1 VTRVAGLVAIG
12 WLAWAAGAAGESA
25 SRYPGVQVAT
35 DPAVVADFTLTD
47 QDGKSFRLADL
58 RGRNVLVFFGF
69 THCPSICPTTMFKL
83 KSVAGKFTDQDAGAG
98 PAVVFISVDGDRDSP
113 EVMKRYLE
121 KYPPA
126 FTGLTGNP
134 KEVRKIA
141 AGFKA
146 VFFKGLPYDDAG
158 NYQVEHT
165 SFVYLLDG
173 EGRMRATFLDAP
185 VEAMTSTVQ
194 QLAASPK

>member
-25 SRYPGVQVAT
+25 SPYPGVQVAM

-194 QLAASPK
+194 QLAASPR